1 MRISTPSAV
10 YSLVAQI
17 RREITQKPVRYVVA
31 THLHG
36 DHTQGLPGYK
46 QISPSADIIA
56 RRRLMAE
63 VGPAR
68 LKSAVDGIS
77 RSIDN
82 LNRRLAESKTAAERR
97 YYQEMISQSC
107 AFFDEMR

>member
-56 RRRLMAE
+56 SARTRRLMAE

-97 YYQEMISQSC
+97 YYQEMIS
-107 AFFDEMR
+107 